1 LHALETPIGIDHR
14 IGYAQPA
21 LPPDKEHGQAIAA
34 LSAKLGVSAREVAAV
49 FRSELER
56 LAAGA
61 RITNFLIVLALS
73 RTRTI
78 LRGGSGR
85 AAAH

>member
-1 LHALETPIGIDHR
+1 MHALETPIGIEHR
-14 IGYAQPA
+14 IGFAQPA
-21 LPPDKEHGQAIAA
+21 LPAEKEHGQAIAA
-34 LSAKLGVSAREVAAV
+34 LSAKLGVSAHDVAAI
-49 FRSELER
+49 FRCELDR

-73 RTRTI
+73 KTRSI
-78 LRGGSGR
+78 LRARSGR